1 MLNLGSSFGK
11 ICSASLSSGIPS
23 KVTLVPSKDHVTITS
38 AIKIQHHNPK
48 VSGNK
53 RSYSI
58 PIPRYL
64 DTVFPELFIPGEA
77 VAQGELRNPGYSNV
91 RLNNNTIQ

>member
-23 KVTLVPSKDHVTITS
+23 KDHITITS

-53 RSYSI
+53 RSYS
-58 PIPRYL
+58 IPRYL

-91 RLNNNTIQ
+91 RLNNNTMQLHTIYNNI

>member
-38 AIKIQHHNPK
+38 AIKIQHHNPR

-53 RSYSI
+53 RSYS
-58 PIPRYL
+58 IPRYL

-91 RLNNNTIQ
+91 RLNNNTMQ